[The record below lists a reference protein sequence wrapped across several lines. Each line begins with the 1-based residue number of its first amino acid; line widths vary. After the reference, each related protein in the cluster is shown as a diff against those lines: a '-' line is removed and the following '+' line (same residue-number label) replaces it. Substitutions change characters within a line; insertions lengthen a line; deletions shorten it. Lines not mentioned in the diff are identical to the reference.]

1 MPRQRK
7 KYTEEFK
14 LSAVKMIVEEG
25 RSVREVAQS
34 LDVNE
39 TTLHSWKRLL
49 APQDNVPANK
59 LTSKDEEI
67 RRLRRELANA
77 KKDQEILKKAAAYFA
92 KNQK

>member
-1 MPRQRK
+1 MSRQRK

-14 LSAVKMIVEEG
+14 LSAVKMIVEQG
-25 RSVREVAQS
+25 RSVREVAQN

-39 TTLHSWKRLL
+39 TTLHSWKRK
-49 APQDNVPANK
+49 AMSEETESPGK

-77 KKDQEILKKAAAYFA
+77 KKDQEILKKAAAYLA

>member
-39 TTLHSWKRLL
+39 TTLHSWKRKLTSEETT
-49 APQDNVPANK
+49 APDK

-77 KKDQEILKKAAAYFA
+77 KKDQEILKRAAYFA